1 MKRSSV
7 GSIPYFRRQTTDMF
21 FQAAKNGSN
30 SWWQYLFG
38 IGLVALGYLFGQVPL
53 GIVVLW
59 AASEKGDLSLV
70 NEFAE
75 SVDFSVIG
83 LNANIGFT
91 LALIM
96 FLGAL
101 LGLWIAIRYLH
112 NRPFVTLINAIGQI
126 RWSRFMW
133 GLGIWM
139 ALGIGAEAV
148 SWAINPEAYHLQVE
162 AGPFFWLVII
172 ALILIPFQASF
183 EELFVRG
190 YLMQGIGLG
199 TRSRVFAMVSTSVL
213 FAALHLMNPEIAA
226 FGMSTMVAYYILVGL
241 FLAVITVMDDGL
253 ELAMG
258 VHTAT
263 NLFGSILI
271 TFEGSA
277 LQTPALIKLETP
289 DVQIMLFL
297 MVLSATAF
305 LILASRKYGWDNW
318 SKLRSPIQTTTAE
331 ESVLKEDVND
341 PSQTI

>member
-1 MKRSSV
+1 M

-21 FQAAKNGSN
+21 FQAANNGSN
-30 SWWQYLFG
+30 SWWQYLLG
-38 IGLVALGYLFGQVPL
+38 IVLVALGYLFGQVPL

-59 AASEKGDLSLV
+59 AANQKGDLSLV

-75 SVDFSVIG
+75 SVDFSIIG

-112 NRPFVTLINAIGQI
+112 NRPFVSLVNALGRI

-133 GLGIWM
+133 GMSIWL
-139 ALGIGAEAV
+139 ALGIAAEAI
-148 SWAINPEAYHLQVE
+148 SWVINPEAYHLQFQ

-199 TRSRVFAMVSTSVL
+199 TRSRVFAMVATSIL
-213 FAALHLMNPEIAA
+213 FASLHLMNPEIAA
-226 FGMSTMVAYYILVGL
+226 FGLSSMVAYYILVGL

-277 LQTPALIKLETP
+277 LQTPALIKLDTP
-289 DVQIMLFL
+289 DVQIMLLL
-297 MVLSATAF
+297 MVLSATVF
-305 LILASRKYGWDNW
+305 LKLASKKYGWDSL
-318 SKLRSPIQTTTAE
+318 SKLRLPIQTTRSE
-331 ESVLKEDVND
+331 DSVLEGDNAD

>member
-1 MKRSSV
+1 MD
-7 GSIPYFRRQTTDMF
+7 SILTWLFYSALYIMF
-21 FQAAKNGSN
+21 FYLLFPRKD
-30 SWWQYLFG
+30 WWLYAFG
-38 IGLVALGYLFGQVPL
+38 TLIIFSGYLLGQAPL
-53 GIVVLW
+53 GVVALW
-59 AASEKGDLSLV
+59 AAEQQGDLSLV
-70 NEFAE
+70 QVFADTM
-75 SVDFSVIG
+75 DFSVLG
-83 LNANIGFT
+83 LDANMGFA
-91 LALIM
+91 LALIT

-101 LGLWIAIRYLH
+101 LGLWITIRYLH
-112 NRPFVTLINAIGQI
+112 NRPFVSLVNALGRI

-133 GLGIWM
+133 GLGIWL
-139 ALGIGAEAV
+139 ALGIGAEAI
-148 SWAINPEAYHLQVE
+148 SWAINPEAYHLQFQ

-172 ALILIPFQASF
+172 ALMLIPFQASF

-199 TRSRVFAMVSTSVL
+199 THSRVFAMISTSVL

-226 FGMSTMVAYYILVGL
+226 FGLSTMVAYYILVGF

-277 LQTPALIKLETP
+277 LQTPALIKLDTP

-305 LILASRKYGWDNW
+305 FILASRKYRWDSW
-318 SKLRSPIQTTTAE
+318 SKLRLPIQTTRPE
-331 ESVLKEDVND
+331 ETVFMKDEND
-341 PSQTI
+341 PSQSI

>member
-1 MKRSSV
+1 M

-21 FQAAKNGSN
+21 FQAANNGSN
-30 SWWQYLFG
+30 SWWQYLLG
-38 IGLVALGYLFGQVPL
+38 ILIVALGYLFGQAPL

-59 AASEKGDLSLV
+59 AANRKGDLSLV

-75 SVDFSVIG
+75 SVDFSIVG
-83 LNANIGFT
+83 LNANIGFA

-101 LGLWIAIRYLH
+101 LGLWITVRYLH
-112 NRPFVTLINAIGQI
+112 NRTFVSLVNSFGRI
-126 RWSRFMW
+126 RWSRFLW
-133 GLGIWM
+133 GLGIWIG
-139 ALGIGAEAV
+139 LGIASETI
-148 SWAINPEAYHLQVE
+148 SWAINPDAYHVQFE
-162 AGPFFWLVII
+162 AGSFIWLVII
-172 ALILIPFQASF
+172 ALLLIPFQASF

-199 TRSRVFAMVSTSVL
+199 THSRVFAMISTSVV
-213 FAALHLMNPEIAA
+213 FASLHLMNPEITK
-226 FGMSTMVAYYILVGL
+226 FGLSSMVAYYVLVGL

-277 LQTPALIKLETP
+277 LQTPALIKLDTP
-289 DVQIMLFL
+289 DVQIMLWL
-297 MVLSATAF
+297 MVLSASVF
-305 LILASRKYGWDNW
+305 LVLASRKYSWDTW
-318 SKLRSPIQTTTAE
+318 AKLRSPIQTTRSET
-331 ESVLKEDVND
+331 SVLEDDTSD
-341 PSQTI
+341 PSQSI